1 LRVDVSNVG
10 VDVGGGGGEVGVSVK
25 SGGRMAGMGGTG
37 GIEKDACSCI
47 RGSGRLL
54 MLLGEEPTEE

>member
-1 LRVDVSNVG
+1 VG